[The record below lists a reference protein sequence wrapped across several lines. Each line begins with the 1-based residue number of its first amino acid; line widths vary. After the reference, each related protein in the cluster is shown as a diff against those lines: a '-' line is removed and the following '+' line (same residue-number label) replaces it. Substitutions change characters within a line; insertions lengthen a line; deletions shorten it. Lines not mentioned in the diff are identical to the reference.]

1 MKPPMPEK
9 RRDPT
14 PHHQTGHAGNTRP
27 HGPGGINIRDHN
39 ERPRGRN
46 NDRDDREHRSKHAG
60 DNHRDSG
67 KSHRSRSRSNH
78 HGDEKHGG
86 SKKEGHG
93 DSASENKK
101 NKPPH
106 RSPSPPPSKGS
117 GGGGGHRRSRTP
129 ERRIRHP
136 DDEDYDNQYFGPKCF
151 MDKIRE

>member
-14 PHHQTGHAGNTRP
+14 PHRQTGHVGSTRP

-39 ERPRGRN
+39 ERPRGRR
-46 NDRDDREHRSKHAG
+46 NDRTDWEHCSKHAG
-60 DNHRDSG
+60 DNHRDGG
-67 KSHRSRSRSNH
+67 KSHHSRSRSSH

-93 DSASENKK
+93 DSASGSKK

-106 RSPSPPPSKGS
+106 RSPSPPP
-117 GGGGGHRRSRTP
+117 
-129 ERRIRHP
+129 
-136 DDEDYDNQYFGPKCF
+136 
-151 MDKIRE
+151 